1 MARVLFWLKLP
12 KDFFRQKEIKKLRT
26 IAGGDT
32 YTIIYQ
38 KLLLLSLDTGGM
50 LYYENLEDTF
60 AEELAL
66 IIDEDPKNVEL
77 TLNYLLST
85 GLMEA
90 CSSSETFLTRIPEM
104 TGKETDKA
112 AIMRRLREKEKRKQ
126 LEEKDTD
133 CTNDAAENM
142 R

>member
-32 YTIIYQ
+32 YTIIYL
-38 KLLLLSLDTGGM
+38 KLLLLSLENSGR
-50 LYYENLEDTF
+50 LFYESLEETF

-90 CSSSETFLTRIPEM
+90 YSASETFLTRIPEM

-112 AIMRRLREKEKRKQ
+112 AIMRRIREKEKRKQ
-126 LEEKDTD
+126 IEEKDD
-133 CTNDAAENM
+133 ESADSADDI
-142 R
+142 

>member
-38 KLLLLSLDTGGM
+38 KLLLLSLETNGR

-66 IIDEDPKNVEL
+66 IIDEDPLNVDV
-77 TLNYLLST
+77 TLKYLLST
-85 GLMEA
+85 GLMEE
-90 CSSSETFLTRIPEM
+90 CSTNETFLTRIPEM

-112 AIMRRLREKEKRKQ
+112 AIMRRKREREKRMKADETPLIPEREEWEKP
-126 LEEKDTD
+126 
-133 CTNDAAENM
+133 
-142 R
+142 

>member
-32 YTIIYQ
+32 YTIIYL
-38 KLLLLSLDTGGM
+38 KLLLLSLENSGR
-50 LYYENLEDTF
+50 LFYESLEETF

-90 CSSSETFLTRIPEM
+90 YSASETFLTRIPEM

-112 AIMRRLREKEKRKQ
+112 AIMRRIREKEKRKQ
-126 LEEKDTD
+126 IEEKGDLQAD
-133 CTNDAAENM
+133 SADGI
-142 R
+142 

>member
-12 KDFFRQKEIKKLRT
+12 KDFFRQKEMKKLRT

-38 KLLLLSLDTGGM
+38 KLLLLSLETSGK
-50 LYYENLEDTF
+50 LYYEGLEETF

-66 IIDEDPKNVEL
+66 IIDEDPKNVDV
-77 TLNYLLST
+77 TLKYLLNT

-90 CSSSETFLTRIPEM
+90 YSSSETFLTRIPEM

-112 AIMRRLREKEKRKQ
+112 AIMRRIREKEKRKQ
-126 LEEKDTD
+126 IEEKDNVSAD
-133 CTNDAAENM
+133 PADDI
-142 R
+142 